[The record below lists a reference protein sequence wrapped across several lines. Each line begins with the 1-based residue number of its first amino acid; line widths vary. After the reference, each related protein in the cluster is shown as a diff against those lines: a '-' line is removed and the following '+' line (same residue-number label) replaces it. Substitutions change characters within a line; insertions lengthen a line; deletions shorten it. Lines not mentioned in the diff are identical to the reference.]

1 MGVGWRGVGG
11 EATRRVGWPGFKPW
25 LRICCGE
32 VRKARQRWEG
42 ASAAARKGNGE
53 GEALAGGSY
62 SPKARASQWG
72 AGVRAADLMVGAT
85 WRASKAA
92 GR

>member
-42 ASAAARKGNGE
+42 ASAAAGKGDGE
-53 GEALAGGSY
+53 GEALAGGFV
-62 SPKARASQWG
+62 AQRLGLRGG
-72 AGVRAADLMVGAT
+72 APVSVPLI
-85 WRASKAA
+85 
-92 GR
+92 